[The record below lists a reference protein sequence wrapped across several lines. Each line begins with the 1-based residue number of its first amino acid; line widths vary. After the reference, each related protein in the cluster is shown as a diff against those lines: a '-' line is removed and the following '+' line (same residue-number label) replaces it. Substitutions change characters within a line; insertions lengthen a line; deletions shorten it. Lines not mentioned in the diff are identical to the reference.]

1 MAESSDLQ
9 GKLFYYTEETQKA
22 GKREN
27 SFPFSLH
34 DQTDV
39 TKCKMDITI
48 ASLWWKTFDSL
59 L

>member
-48 ASLWWKTFDSL
+48 ASL
-59 L
+59 